1 MNINWTLYRLLSLF
15 SDKSSYAQLFRHKHL
30 SASSFLILKK
40 VHQIEPGLKTI
51 VDVGGNQ
58 GQFCIAARHR
68 FPAAAIHSYEPV
80 PDTFEVLTGNVGKNK
95 DIKLNQLAL
104 GNQEG
109 AIQFYQNKYSHVS
122 SALKISPDNEQ
133 EKYNLGVEK
142 VIEVPVSTLDKEFK
156 GKNLARPL
164 LLKLDVQGYEKSVLE
179 GGGKFLESVDYILIE
194 LPFVQLY
201 ENQLSFTEIN
211 GYLNSVGFVLQQPM
225 DFNLGQG
232 SQIIEMDALYR
243 RTSGDGR

>member
-1 MNINWTLYRLLSLF
+1 MNFNWTLYRLISLF
-15 SDKSSYAQLFRHKHL
+15 SHKSSYVQLFRYRHL

-40 VHQIEPGLKTI
+40 AHQIEPKLKTI

-58 GQFCIAARHR
+58 GQFCLAARHR
-68 FPAAAIHSYEPV
+68 FPEAAIYSYEPV
-80 PDTFEVLTGNVGKNK
+80 PDTFEVLITNVGSNKN
-95 DIKLNQLAL
+95 IYLNQLAL
-104 GNQEG
+104 GAQEG
-109 AIQFYQNKYSHVS
+109 VIQFYQNKYSHVS
-122 SALKISPDNEQ
+122 SALKVSPNNDQ

-142 VIEVPVSTLDKEFK
+142 VIEVPISTLDKEFEGVALK
-156 GKNLARPL
+156 RPI

-179 GGGKFLESVDYILIE
+179 GGAKFLEIVDYILIE

-211 GYLNSVGFVLQQPM
+211 GYLNELGFTLQQPM

-232 SQIIEMDALYR
+232 GQIIEMDALYR
-243 RTSGDGR
+243 RTANV